1 MRAKE
6 GERGTSC
13 NVGFGLFFMR
23 GGLSGGGL
31 PLVEEVVVR
40 RPEVVGI
47 RLILMGPVFHY

>member
-40 RPEVVGI
+40 RPEVVSI
-47 RLILMGPVFHY
+47 HAIAS